1 MLADALL
8 LQLGYNATLVA
19 FGATALG
26 LAAGATGAFLF
37 LRKRSLVSDAV
48 SHATLPGLAL
58 AFLIMVAFGGDGR
71 SLLGLM
77 AGSAVSAATGL
88 WCVSALTRH
97 TRVPEDAAIGAV
109 LSVFFGFGVVLLTVI
124 QSVPSGR
131 QAGLEG
137 FLLGSTAGMLFT
149 DAVII
154 ALGGIVVLLA
164 VAVLRRP
171 LTIVAFDPG
180 FGQTQGLR
188 VARLDMALM
197 LLVMAVTVVGL
208 KIVGLILI
216 VAMLIIPAVTARFW
230 TNRASV
236 VVILAG
242 LFGGLAG
249 YVGAAT
255 SASAP
260 DLPTGPIIV
269 LTSFVFF
276 ALSMAFAPE
285 RGVLAALM
293 RHRRF
298 ERLVHLRQGLLA
310 MAQGQHVYESR
321 TRRLLRRQ
329 GFMRPDGVP
338 TATGKN
344 EAARTLRD
352 EARWQVVRAS
362 VNLSDLA
369 MRDDGLTPTEDV
381 LTADQIAE
389 IDRRLGP
396 PEAV

>member
-197 LLVMAVTVVGL
+197 LLVRDDFDDD
-208 KIVGLILI
+208 
-216 VAMLIIPAVTARFW
+216 PALGALDEAITKERH
-230 TNRASV
+230 RASK
-236 VVILAG
+236 A
-242 LFGGLAG
+242 
-249 YVGAAT
+249 
-255 SASAP
+255 
-260 DLPTGPIIV
+260 
-269 LTSFVFF
+269 
-276 ALSMAFAPE
+276 
-285 RGVLAALM
+285 
-293 RHRRF
+293 RR
-298 ERLVHLRQGLLA
+298 EKQ
-310 MAQGQHVYESR
+310 Q
-321 TRRLLRRQ
+321 RLL
-329 GFMRPDGVP
+329 
-338 TATGKN
+338 
-344 EAARTLRD
+344 
-352 EARWQVVRAS
+352 
-362 VNLSDLA
+362 
-369 MRDDGLTPTEDV
+369 
-381 LTADQIAE
+381 
-389 IDRRLGP
+389 
-396 PEAV
+396 